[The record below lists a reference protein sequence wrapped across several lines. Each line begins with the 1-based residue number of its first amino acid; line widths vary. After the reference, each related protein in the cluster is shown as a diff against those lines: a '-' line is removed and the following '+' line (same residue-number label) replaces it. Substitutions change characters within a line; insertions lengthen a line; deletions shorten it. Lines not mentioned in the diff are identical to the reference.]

1 MSYHITGA
9 MSAVIFLL
17 TVSGLWSQLTL
28 VWGRKA
34 EFKTRAVKDRPTAI
48 LSLNQFVSSFLAFF
62 SFFLYGACLQPF
74 NHYLVWPR
82 LIASLLTLAVLYEI
96 TIDRR
101 DGLSMTSFAACSA
114 MLLVVPLLL
123 ATSASRLSLGRLFS
137 QTFIVVV
144 TAMLAQGY
152 AHQIIL
158 IRRSGYTG
166 AVSLRMHQ
174 FFFLKDISTMAFAC
188 SMGFANGWP
197 VLLMSAV
204 SALTKLAI
212 MWHFRWARI
221 SPLAEL
227 RRNTGSPTPQLAY
240 AP

>member
-1 MSYHITGA
+1 MSYHVTGA
-9 MSAVIFLL
+9 ISAVIFLL

-28 VWGRKA
+28 VWHRKTA
-34 EFKTRAVKDRPTAI
+34 FRAGAVGQRPTAI

-62 SFFLYGACLQPF
+62 SFFLYGACLHPF

-96 TIDRR
+96 SIDRR
-101 DGLSMTSFAACSA
+101 DILSITAFAGCSA
-114 MLLVVPLLL
+114 LLLVMPLFL
-123 ATSASRLSLGRLFS
+123 AVSESRLTLGRLFS

-144 TAMLAQGY
+144 TAILAQGY
-152 AHQIIL
+152 AHQIVL
-158 IRRSGYTG
+158 IRRCGHTG

-174 FFFLKDISTMAFAC
+174 FFLLKDLSTIAFAC
-188 SMGFANGWP
+188 SMGLGNGWP

-204 SALTKLAI
+204 SAVTKLAI

-221 SPLAEL
+221 SPVAER
-227 RRNTGSPTPQLAY
+227 RRNLAAPTPQVVY